1 MIILIISP
9 GLVEVPPIRIMGG
22 IPEIDYQIGIQ
33 ISAYYKTIITS
44 PFYYKYQ
51 RYKEINKNLKILY
64 IYHPAINRTAKVN
77 VFRLSL
83 ETLSVLLFYTFQI
96 IINIIK
102 LKKHGLNLVILSERY
117 SGTIQIM
124 ICKLFKIKTIF
135 SEGNPYPWYSP
146 FLTKRPSAISWGV
159 NLSFGKLVCKLAD
172 KIRAQST
179 LIKRGMINYGIPKDK
194 IEIIPAGV
202 DTNTFRPYNYVETN
216 YVIGFLGRL
225 TEEKGAS
232 LFYDIVRACEKE
244 LHEAKFIVRGSG
256 PYEIMLKNLK
266 NVIFQQT
273 VPRNILPI
281 FINKVSVFI
290 STYYDFSLS
299 DLEILSCGK
308 PLIKIN
314 TPEMNELF
322 KNYEEVIY
330 CSRNVKDFVEKIKL
344 LYENKELC
352 KKLGENAR
360 KKVEKEFDWKVIGKQ
375 WAELINSLLK

>member
-1 MIILIISP
+1 
-9 GLVEVPPIRIMGG
+9 MGG